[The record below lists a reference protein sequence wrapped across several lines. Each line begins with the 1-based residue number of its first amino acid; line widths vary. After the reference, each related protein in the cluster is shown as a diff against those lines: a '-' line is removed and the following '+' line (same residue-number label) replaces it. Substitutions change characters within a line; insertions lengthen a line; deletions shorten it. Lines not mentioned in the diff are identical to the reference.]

1 MEGLSELRHF
11 IFPIVEPKDES
22 STATDKNE
30 EKEWYPQTL
39 P

>member
-1 MEGLSELRHF
+1 MEELSELRHS

-22 STATDKNE
+22 CTATDKYE